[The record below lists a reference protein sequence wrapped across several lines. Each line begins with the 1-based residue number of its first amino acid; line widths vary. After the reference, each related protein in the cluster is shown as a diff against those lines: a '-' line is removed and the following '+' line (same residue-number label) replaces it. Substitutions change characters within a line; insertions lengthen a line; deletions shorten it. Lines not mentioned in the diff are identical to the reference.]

1 MPALSRPRPVLALL
15 ALLPFAM
22 TDAARAQAPGERSAL
37 PPRDCDRACLV
48 GIVNDYLAALGRRDP
63 SRLPLAPDVRYAEND
78 VELPHGKA
86 GIWATATG
94 VAPTGLT
101 AADPSRGEVAWIGAV
116 DEHGAPVYYGLRLQ
130 VRDRRITE
138 AEAVVVRNS
147 GLPLPWG
154 DFAKLEHDPAFNE
167 VLPEA
172 SRRPRERLRAV
183 ADSYF
188 NTVELNDGVVFAPFH
203 EDCAR
208 IENGISTTRASATA
222 GPGGSGNASSIS
234 PGCEAQF
241 RLGIYYINKR
251 IRERRYPVIDE
262 ERGVVVATGFFDHAN
277 GFDRYKLTDGREMRT
292 ALKWPNS
299 ISLVE
304 AFKIVDGKI
313 FRIETVF
320 SYVPYFMP
328 NPFYVHPA
336 PPPPPRVRPTTREAP
351 CADVACLQATGDAVV
366 EALVARRHQ
375 DIRWADIVRYSEN
388 GVSMAIGDGLW
399 ASVRSKG
406 AEAVRVAD
414 PVTGN
419 YAWYGLLYDHDAP
432 AYAGLRVKLA
442 GRRVAEI
449 EAVVAR
455 ERNPGPWLPPA
466 QYRVDAAT
474 GAALPPGERA
484 ARRQLLAAVERA
496 GEGAPRV
503 ENGQALA
510 PRRLP
515 QPLRAARVIAVDE
528 ARGIVVRQGLADY
541 RERETPYVPADGG
554 KAPVAVNQPVTRE
567 LFEVWRVRGG
577 SAVRVDAV
585 SVFQPYG
592 MPTPWSR

>member
-1 MPALSRPRPVLALL
+1 MRALARHRPAVFRTVLLSLIV
-15 ALLPFAM
+15 
-22 TDAARAQAPGERSAL
+22 AAGIAQAQAPGEYSAL
-37 PPRDCDRACLV
+37 PPRDCDRSCLV
-48 GIVNDYLAALGRRDP
+48 GILGDYLAALGRRDP
-63 SRLPLAPDVRYAEND
+63 SRLSLAPDLRYTENN
-78 VELPHGKA
+78 VPLPHGKA
-86 GIWATATG
+86 GIWSTATG
-94 VAPTGLT
+94 VAQSGLT

-130 VRDRRITE
+130 VRGRRITE

-154 DFAKLEHDPAFNE
+154 DFSKLEHDAAFNE

-208 IENGISTTRASATA
+208 IENGISTTRATATA

-251 IRERRYPVIDE
+251 VRERRYPLIDE

-277 GFDRYKLTDGREMRT
+277 GFDRYRLTDGREMRT
-292 ALKWPNS
+292 VLKWPNS

-328 NPFYVHPA
+328 NPFYPHPA
-336 PPPPPRVRPTTREAP
+336 PPPPREWPATRESP
-351 CADVACLQATGDAVV
+351 CNAACLSATGAAVV
-366 EALVARRHQ
+366 EALVARRPQ
-375 DIRWADIVRYSEN
+375 DIPWADVVRYTEN
-388 GVSMAIGDGLW
+388 GVSMAVGDGLW
-399 ASVRSKG
+399 ASVRAKG
-406 AEAVRVAD
+406 PDAIHVAD

-419 YAWYGLLYDHDAP
+419 YAWYGLLFDHDAP
-432 AYAGLRVKLA
+432 AYAGLRVRLS
-442 GRRVAEI
+442 GRRVAEV

-466 QYRVDAAT
+466 QFRPDMDAA
-474 GAALPPGERA
+474 GALPPRERA
-484 ARRQLLAAVERA
+484 TRRQLLAAVQRV
-496 GEGAPRV
+496 GSGSPRV
-503 ENGQALA
+503 ENGQPLA
-510 PRRLP
+510 PYGLP
-515 QPLRAARVIAVDE
+515 QPLRARRVIAVDE
-528 ARGIVVRQGLADY
+528 ERGLVVLQGLADHPL
-541 RERETPYVPADGG
+541 RETRYSPADGG
-554 KAPVAVNQPVTRE
+554 RVPVAVNHPVTRE
-567 LFEVWRVRGG
+567 MFEVHRFRSGRPE
-577 SAVRVDAV
+577 RVDAV

-592 MPTPWSR
+592 MPSPWVR